1 MTDAKRPLRRSMT
14 QVRRDDIAAGV
25 RYISY
30 RAKPRAAQA
39 LQALCDAR
47 AAAGMDSST
56 TATIDAAVA
65 GELARMTT
73 DDSMPVVERGWRQ
86 GFGGMSLL
94 SSSKTALIRG

>member
-1 MTDAKRPLRRSMT
+1 MTDAKKPLRRSMT

-65 GELARMTT
+65 GELARMT
-73 DDSMPVVERGWRQ
+73 G
-86 GFGGMSLL
+86 
-94 SSSKTALIRG
+94 

>member
-1 MTDAKRPLRRSMT
+1 MTNKKPLRSMA

-30 RAKPRAAQA
+30 RAKPGPAQA

-65 GELARMTT
+65 GELARMT
-73 DDSMPVVERGWRQ
+73 G
-86 GFGGMSLL
+86 
-94 SSSKTALIRG
+94 